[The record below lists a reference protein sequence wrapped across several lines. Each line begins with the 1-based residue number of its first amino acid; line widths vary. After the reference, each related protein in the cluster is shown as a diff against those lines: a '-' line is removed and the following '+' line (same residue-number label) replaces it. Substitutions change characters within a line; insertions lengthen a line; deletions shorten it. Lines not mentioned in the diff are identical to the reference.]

1 MKKDMISVIKD
12 TISNPQYFYSN
23 KMLTLK
29 HTFIMTAIL
38 CSSQK

>member
-1 MKKDMISVIKD
+1 MKKD
-12 TISNPQYFYSN
+12 TISVINDTISKPQYFYSN

-38 CSSQK
+38 CSQK